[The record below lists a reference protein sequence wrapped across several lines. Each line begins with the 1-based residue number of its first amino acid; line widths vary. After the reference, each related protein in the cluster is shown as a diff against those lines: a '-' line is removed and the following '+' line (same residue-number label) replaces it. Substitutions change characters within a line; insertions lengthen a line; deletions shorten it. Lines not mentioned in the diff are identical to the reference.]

1 MLAWGNWTSRP
12 SPPECAAQ
20 GLRAS
25 RGDGAPSLERSQSQ
39 KPWCDSPVLRASGE
53 DCRPGRED
61 CPRSWGTS
69 ASPPLTSVCSVRWK
83 PPHSNLRGPIRA
95 RRARQFKCALQRGF
109 SAGLRDPALG
119 AGEPAASVTVEQHR
133 RLGLQAHPP
142 GPERGGHGA
151 LSAPRLSGEPACPP
165 GLVLLPHHL
174 W

>member
-12 SPPECAAQ
+12 SPPEYAVQ

-25 RGDGAPSLERSQSQ
+25 GGDGAPSLERSRSQ
-39 KPWCDSPVLRASGE
+39 QPRCARPVLRASGE
-53 DCRPGRED
+53 SCRSGREG
-61 CPRSWGTS
+61 CPRSWGAS
-69 ASPPLTSVCSVRWK
+69 ASPPLASVCSVRWK
-83 PPHSNLRGPIRA
+83 PPHSNSRGPIRA
-95 RRARQFKCALQRGF
+95 RRARQFKCALQPGF
-109 SAGLRDPALG
+109 SSRLGDPALG

-151 LSAPRLSGEPACPP
+151 LRAPRRSREPACPP